1 MQLSLCSSHLY
12 YNRLLEGTGKHNFK
26 SMFTSKELIAFS
38 AILRVAACGEQS
50 YPTGKPF
57 NILLEAYE
65 RFSISPEMSNQSA
78 QLSPREAFIILHN
91 MDYSKRKIVFDWI
104 NEIAA
109 CDTVGSFRYKLA
121 QNVKKILDL

>member
-1 MQLSLCSSHLY
+1 
-12 YNRLLEGTGKHNFK
+12 
-26 SMFTSKELIAFS
+26 MFMITNKELIAFS
-38 AILRVAACGEQS
+38 AILRAAAYGEQS
-50 YPTGKPF
+50 CPTGKPLS
-57 NILLEAYE
+57 ILLDAND

-78 QLSPREAFIILHN
+78 QLSPREAFIVLHN
-91 MDYSKRKIVFDWI
+91 MDYSKRKVVFDWI